1 MTHPIQG
8 TRVDDAERE
17 GWSEAWS
24 IYNTERTWSILDEVL
39 AIATATGK
47 SAAQVSLNWLL
58 RQPGVTAPII
68 GARTLTHLE
77 DNLGATGWALT
88 PEQLERLDRVSRLPA
103 PPYPNAMVWELQRD

>member
-24 IYNTERTWSILDEVL
+24 LYNNERTWSILDEVF
-39 AIATATGK
+39 ATAAETGK

-68 GARTLTHLE
+68 GARTESHLV
-77 DNLGATGWALT
+77 DNLGATGWSLT
-88 PEQLERLDRVSRLPA
+88 SGQRLDRVSRMPA
-103 PPYPNAMVWELQRD
+103 RLSQRSDMGIAA